1 MAKKENNLNQ
11 LVESTLLELQKENSP
26 DKLIDL
32 SKLESIDSID
42 SVINEVE
49 ASRDKPHWYT
59 KNDVK
64 SLEKEINDKLTNLKT
79 TGASLTDL
87 KELKSLQ
94 NKLNKIKEVYK
105 LQAQKVLRNIIT
117 DQIQEYVDGNEYFT
131 EKGKVFVRIGTD
143 VDAKSLYPNLTITH
157 QMDKENQRYSI
168 DNINDNPDPTP
179 VDDSVD
185 IDDESIEALERIIKS
200 IYGDN
205 IKFVIRRCNI

>member
-49 ASRDKPHWYT
+49 SNRDKPHWYT

-94 NKLNKIKEVYK
+94 IKLNKIKEIYK

-131 EKGKVFVRIGTD
+131 EKGKVFVRIGVNTS
-143 VDAKSLYPNLTITH
+143 VD
-157 QMDKENQRYSI
+157 
-168 DNINDNPDPTP
+168 DNPDPTP
-179 VDDSVD
+179 VDNSAD
-185 IDDESIEALERIIKS
+185 IGDESIEALERIMKS

-205 IKFVIRRCNI
+205 IKFEIHRL